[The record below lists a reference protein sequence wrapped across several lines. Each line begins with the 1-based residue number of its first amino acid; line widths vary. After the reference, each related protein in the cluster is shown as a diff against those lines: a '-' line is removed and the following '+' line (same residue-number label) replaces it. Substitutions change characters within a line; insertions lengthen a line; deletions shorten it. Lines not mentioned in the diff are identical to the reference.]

1 MESTP
6 PPPREGREEARAGG
20 LPGGGLLDSRYPTIS
35 CPLTAMDREA
45 WDRRDGGEVAVCW
58 PCGPIL
64 ARSLV
69 SFGREDVLQT
79 LKNEVMARKNPDFWL
94 CSTKPKVVATPGPYV
109 LVAAFGAEEGVLSSS
124 CHPLG
129 VWVTDS
135 LVSFLFLIAQ
145 MGRLRRRDET
155 CCRARAGQD
164 PGGGLTVLLSF
175 CPDPLGFPQRT
186 GEFCHLPFEADGK
199 YQRCPSGRATVRAQ
213 TQDPHT
219 SRTFLLPGSFPV
231 VWRGACGTG

>member
-135 LVSFLFLIAQ
+135 LVSFLFLVAQ
-145 MGRLRRRDET
+145 MGRLRRREGARRDLLQGQG
-155 CCRARAGQD
+155 RAR
-164 PGGGLTVLLSF
+164 PWWW
-175 CPDPLGFPQRT
+175 PDCSP
-186 GEFCHLPFEADGK
+186 
-199 YQRCPSGRATVRAQ
+199 
-213 TQDPHT
+213 
-219 SRTFLLPGSFPV
+219 FLLPRPP
-231 VWRGACGTG
+231 WLPPEDRGILPPAL